1 MSDFNI
7 DENTINKLK
16 NMMDNGELSDVF
28 SKIPP
33 EMIKNFSSVM
43 NNEKASSFVN
53 DDKSSPSMNGDK
65 ASSADNSGTSGN
77 FDFNNIDV
85 NTIMKMKSIID
96 KMNSKDDPRSN
107 LLRSLKPYLRDE
119 RREKVDQYANLM
131 NVAKIAELF
140 KNDSKENNK

>member
-1 MSDFNI
+1 MNDFNI

-16 NMMDNGELSDVF
+16 NMMDNGELSDII

-33 EMIKNFSSVM
+33 EMVKNFSSAM
-43 NNEKASSFVN
+43 NNENASSF
-53 DDKSSPSMNGDK
+53 MNGDSSSFNINADK
-65 ASSADNSGTSGN
+65 SSSADNSSASGN

-85 NTIMKMKSIID
+85 NTIIKMKSIID
-96 KMNSKDDPRSN
+96 KINSKDDPRSN